1 MDLYAGTGSFGLE
14 CLSRGANGVF
24 FVENSVEA
32 IKILK
37 KNVNNGMAIWGTC
50 AGMII
55 ISKNL
60 TELDP
65 KPIGLLDITVS
76 RNWFGRQI
84 DSFEKDI
91 KIKGLKKP
99 FRAVFIRAPIVK
111 TVGKNIEILYT
122 IENQYPVAVKTE
134 KILATS
140 FHPELTNDLRIHKI
154 FLEMIKKDP
163 K

>member
-1 MDLYAGTGSFGLE
+1 
-14 CLSRGANGVF
+14 
-24 FVENSVEA
+24 
-32 IKILK
+32 
-37 KNVNNGMAIWGTC
+37 MAIWGTC

-111 TVGKNIEILYT
+111 TVGKNIEIFAL
-122 IENQYPVAVKTE
+122 
-134 KILATS
+134 
-140 FHPELTNDLRIHKI
+140 
-154 FLEMIKKDP
+154 
-163 K
+163 